1 MTSEPVLPS
10 KGSRPAGEAEVHSDQ
25 DTADNHEVETYTAA
39 DGSFRTKHTRS
50 KDKRERAEQQ
60 AGPNHPVR
68 GPLGLT
74 PASEGATPVSRDEL
88 VNMMMSFK
96 GEIKDLLDN
105 TAGPRK
111 GQAEEKRLGKKTATT
126 VKGRASTPDPK
137 SNMPARPIDF
147 SKIHTPMDRARKPV
161 RHIQP
166 DGTKKVYSDARTLI
180 QDKKTQQ
187 RSESASTS
195 TFRDNFNVTSGR
207 HSRTNND
214 SRTSEVSAR
223 SGPHIIQPA
232 LHGTPYTPFGS
243 PYAQPGLFGGQQ
255 QPPVQPMDWQLRLL
269 NLGEQQRRFP
279 GKSPR

>member
-1 MTSEPVLPS
+1 
-10 KGSRPAGEAEVHSDQ
+10 
-25 DTADNHEVETYTAA
+25 
-39 DGSFRTKHTRS
+39 
-50 KDKRERAEQQ
+50 
-60 AGPNHPVR
+60 
-68 GPLGLT
+68 
-74 PASEGATPVSRDEL
+74 
-88 VNMMMSFK
+88 MMMSFK

-223 SGPHIIQPA
+223 SGPSYHSTGIAWDTIHAFWISLCPA
-232 LHGTPYTPFGS
+232 GSFRGAAAAARLAYGLAAPAAQSWGTANDVFQGNHRDDP
-243 PYAQPGLFGGQQ
+243 A
-255 QPPVQPMDWQLRLL
+255 
-269 NLGEQQRRFP
+269 
-279 GKSPR
+279 GKN